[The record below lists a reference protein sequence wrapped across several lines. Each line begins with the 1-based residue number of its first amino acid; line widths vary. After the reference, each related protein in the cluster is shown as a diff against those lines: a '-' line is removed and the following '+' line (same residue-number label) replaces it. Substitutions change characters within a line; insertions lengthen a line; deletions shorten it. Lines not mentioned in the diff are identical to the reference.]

1 MVIGCRLSAVGTDNR
16 QLQKR
21 SNFMRK
27 VKFYTW
33 ISQVGIKICL
43 TVCLIALSNI
53 GWGDGHL
60 QVDEIGKKLVLKG
73 EISKALGEYDSHL
86 KGSVEYLVCG
96 RDGKEYE
103 SLIVVDATAQEI
115 HEALSKLGVEVGKP
129 PGYDAEKDEPTPPA
143 GTVFIMFVEWKK
155 DNMTKKVRAEALVL
169 NVKTQK
175 PLKQVMWVYSGSRIV
190 PDLDSE
196 DEDAMLP
203 QAFMSN
209 DIVALRVFDASAL
222 FQNPLPES
230 SEENIYKKNDAL
242 LPELGTPIT
251 LTIEVNEMKQWYVLI
266 TGKVQGVG
274 FRNFTQ
280 LNATQIG
287 VNGYAKNLANGKVEV
302 VAEGD
307 KSQLYALLELLRK
320 GPRYARVDSIEIDA
334 RDFTGE
340 YKSFGIRY

>member
-1 MVIGCRLSAVGTDNR
+1 
-16 QLQKR
+16 
-21 SNFMRK
+21 MRK
-27 VKFYTW
+27 VKCHAW
-33 ISQVGIKICL
+33 IWQVGIKICL

-60 QVDEIGKKLVLKG
+60 QVVEMDKKLVLTGK
-73 EISKALGEYDSHL
+73 ISKALGEYDSHL
-86 KGSVEYLVCG
+86 RGAVEYLVCG

-129 PGYDAEKDEPTPPA
+129 PGYDAEKDEPTPPT
-143 GTVFIMFVEWKK
+143 GTAFVMFVEWKK
-155 DNMTKKVRAEALVL
+155 GNMTKRVRAEELVL

-175 PLKQVMWVYSGSRIV
+175 PLKQVTWIYSGSRIV

-196 DEDAMLP
+196 DEDAMMP

-209 DIVALRVFDASAL
+209 DIVALRLFDASAL

-230 SEENIYKKNDAL
+230 LEENIYKKNDAL
-242 LPELGTPIT
+242 LPELGTSIT
-251 LTIEVNEMKQWYVLI
+251 LTIEVNEKMQLYVLI
-266 TGKVQGVG
+266 SGKVQGVG

-280 LNATQIG
+280 LNAKQLG

-307 KSQLYALLELLRK
+307 KSQLYALVELLKK
-320 GPRYARVDSIEIDA
+320 GPRYARVDSLEIDRRA
-334 RDFTGE
+334 FTGE
-340 YKSFGIRY
+340 YTSFGVRY

>member
-1 MVIGCRLSAVGTDNR
+1 
-16 QLQKR
+16 
-21 SNFMRK
+21 MRK
-27 VKFYTW
+27 VKPCIW
-33 ISQVGIKICL
+33 KMGIKICL
-43 TVCLIALSNI
+43 TVCLVALSSI

-60 QVDEIGKKLVLKG
+60 KVMEKEKRLVLTG
-73 EISKALGEYDSHL
+73 EISKALGEYDEHL
-86 KGSVEYLVCG
+86 RGAVEYLICG

-103 SLIVVDATAQEI
+103 SIIIVNATAKEI
-115 HEALSKLGVEVGKP
+115 YDALSKLGVEVGTP
-129 PGYDAEKDEPTPPA
+129 PGYDEEKDEPTPPT
-143 GTVFIMFVEWKK
+143 GTAFIMSVAWK
-155 DNMTKKVRAEALVL
+155 DGDEMKKVRAEELIL

-175 PLKQVMWVYSGSRIV
+175 PLQQVAWIYSGSRIV

-230 SEENIYKKNDAL
+230 SEENIYKKNDAV

-251 LTIEVNEMKQWYVLI
+251 LTIEVNQKMQLYVLI
-266 TGKVQGVG
+266 SGKVQGVG

-280 LNATQIG
+280 LNAKQLG
-287 VNGYAKNLANGKVEV
+287 VNGYAKNLPNGKVEV

-307 KSQLYALLELLRK
+307 KAQLDALVAFLKK

-334 RDFTGE
+334 RAFTGE
-340 YKSFGIRY
+340 YETFGIRY

>member
-1 MVIGCRLSAVGTDNR
+1 MKQMKSHI
-16 QLQKR
+16 QI
-21 SNFMRK
+21 
-27 VKFYTW
+27 W
-33 ISQVGIKICL
+33 QVGIKICL
-43 TVCLIALSNI
+43 SVCLVTLSNI

-60 QVDEIGKKLVLKG
+60 KAMEQEKQLVLTGK
-73 EISKALGEYDSHL
+73 ISKALGEYDEHL
-86 KGSVEYLVCG
+86 RGAVEYLVCG

-103 SLIVVDATAQEI
+103 SIIVVDATAKEI
-115 HEALSKLGVEVGKP
+115 HDALSELGVEVGTP
-129 PGYDAEKDEPTPPA
+129 PGYDAEKDAPTPPT
-143 GTVFIMFVEWKK
+143 GTAFIMSVAWK
-155 DNMTKKVRAEALVL
+155 DGDEMKKVRAEELIL

-175 PLKQVMWVYSGSRIV
+175 PLQQVAWIYSGSRIV

-230 SEENIYKKNDAL
+230 SEENMYKKNDAL

-251 LTIEVNEMKQWYVLI
+251 LTIEVNQKMQLYVLI
-266 TGKVQGVG
+266 SGKVQGVG

-280 LNATQIG
+280 LNAKQLG
-287 VNGYAKNLANGKVEV
+287 VNGYAKNLPNGKVEV

-307 KSQLYALLELLRK
+307 KAQLDALVAFLKK

-334 RDFTGE
+334 RAFTGE
-340 YKSFGIRY
+340 YETFGIRY